1 MKANIHTLMAGSLM
15 LTVALAAGCERGE
28 SKKGPRV
35 YNHPPAT
42 VGPPAD
48 LSQFDAPPP
57 PAPGKVKPAPVAQ
70 VAAPAPA
77 PAPAPAVGSLEL
89 RPEVSDVVD
98 MAKRGVGDEALLAF
112 VEQNPIT
119 HRITPETIIFLNDL
133 GVPEN
138 VVALMI
144 RQGDAME
151 EDQEQGGVPMEP
163 AQVTGQPVA
172 SRPPPAPLPP
182 KNAPP
187 VVNNHYYGALDP
199 YGDWFYDSSHGWVWR
214 PTVARVDVG
223 WRPYSQ
229 GGRWIY
235 SDVGWYWNSYYSW
248 GWAPFH
254 YGRWHRSTLH
264 GWYWVPGYKWSPAWV
279 MWRSNNHYAGWAPL
293 PPGSHYVHGV
303 GYSWGGAHVGFS
315 FGFGLGHGWF
325 TYCDYAHLRHRRL
338 HRHRVPDNRV
348 AIVHNETTVVNNYI
362 TENNTTIV
370 NAGIPPAVIA
380 EKTREPVQ
388 KMRIRELDLEVESI
402 ARVGQIDANGKTM
415 AIYRPEVPTPPDT
428 PTEKPGG
435 RTPVTKNRTPGDS
448 TADKPEADQ
457 KLLKQYGNGNSLAK
471 QSKIKGRLGSGTLT
485 RPLGRSYTLSG
496 DGNSRSLNSGAA
508 AVSPSR
514 TGSTKSNRS
523 ASTSAKP
530 EANGSRTL
538 KSTFNTP
545 SKSRTTPT
553 KPSARTPYSRSSPGA
568 NSTLKPGRSASSR
581 LITPS
586 TRSSA
591 TPNRAW
597 QQRPSPSYSAPRS
610 TGRSVAP
617 KSTAQPLRLPSA
629 RPVVPSYSPPAV
641 SRPAPSRATRPP
653 ARSTPSRSYSAPS
666 RATRPP
672 ARSTPSRSYSAPS
685 RATRPPARS
694 APSRSY
700 SAPSKSYS
708 PPAPSPPPSSSG
720 GGSSSRSPG
729 SSGGGSKNPR

>member
-1 MKANIHTLMAGSLM
+1 M

-57 PAPGKVKPAPVAQ
+57 PAPGKVNPVPVAQ
-70 VAAPAPA
+70 VAAPA

-538 KSTFNTP
+538 KSTFSTP

-672 ARSTPSRSYSAPS
+672 ARS
-685 RATRPPARS
+685 

>member
-57 PAPGKVKPAPVAQ
+57 APGKVKPAPVAQ
-70 VAAPAPA
+70 VAAPA

-138 VVALMI
+138 VVAMMI
-144 RQGDAME
+144 RQGDAMKE
-151 EDQEQGGVPMEP
+151 EQEQDGVPMEP

-293 PPGSHYVHGV
+293 PPGSHYVHGI
-303 GYSWGGAHVGFS
+303 GYSWGGSHVGFS

-428 PTEKPGG
+428 PTEKPVG

-538 KSTFNTP
+538 KSTFSTP

-553 KPSARTPYSRSSPGA
+553 KPSARTTYSRSSPGA

-672 ARSTPSRSYSAPS
+672 ARS
-685 RATRPPARS
+685 

>member
-15 LTVALAAGCERGE
+15 LTVALAAGCQRE
-28 SKKGPRV
+28 SKGPRV

-57 PAPGKVKPAPVAQ
+57 PAPGEAKPVPVAQ

-77 PAPAPAVGSLEL
+77 AGSLEL
-89 RPEVSDVVD
+89 RPEVASVVD

-119 HRITPETIIFLNDL
+119 HRIVPETIIFLNDL

-144 RQGDAME
+144 RQGDAVE
-151 EDQEQGGVPMEP
+151 EKQEQGGVPMEP
-163 AQVTGQPVA
+163 AKVTGQPVA
-172 SRPPPAPLPP
+172 STPPPAPLPP
-182 KNAPP
+182 ANNPP

-199 YGDWFYDSSHGWVWR
+199 YGDWIYDGSHGWVWR
-214 PTVARVDVG
+214 PTVAVVDGG

-254 YGRWHRSTLH
+254 YGRWHRSSLH
-264 GWYWVPGYKWSPAWV
+264 GWYWVPGYTWSPAWV
-279 MWRSNNHYAGWAPL
+279 MWRSNDHYAGWAPL
-293 PPGSHYVHGV
+293 PPGSHYVHGI
-303 GYSWGGAHVGFS
+303 GYSWGGSHVGFS

-380 EKTREPVQ
+380 DKTREPVQ

-402 ARVGQIDANGKTM
+402 ARIGQIDANGKTM
-415 AIYRPEVPTPPDT
+415 AIYRPKMPTPPDT
-428 PTEKPGG
+428 PGEKPGG
-435 RTPVTKNRTPGDS
+435 RTPVTKNPAPGDS
-448 TADKPEADQ
+448 AADKPEADQ
-457 KLLKQYGNGNSLAK
+457 KLLKQYGNGTSVANQTKTS
-471 QSKIKGRLGSGTLT
+471 GRLGPGTLA
-485 RPLGRSYTLSG
+485 RPLGRSYGLSG
-496 DGNSRSLNSGAA
+496 GSNSRSLNSGVVAA
-508 AVSPSR
+508 SPSL
-514 TGSTKSNRS
+514 TGSTKSSRS

-530 EANGSRTL
+530 DASGNRTL
-538 KSTFNTP
+538 KSTFSAP
-545 SKSRTTPT
+545 SKSHSSPRANITRKPG
-553 KPSARTPYSRSSPGA
+553 PSAT
-568 NSTLKPGRSASSR
+568 SR
-581 LITPS
+581 LVTPS
-586 TRSSA
+586 TRNSA
-591 TPNRAW
+591 TPSRAW

-610 TGRSVAP
+610 TQRSVAP
-617 KSTAQPLRLPSA
+617 KATVRPSRQPSA
-629 RPVVPSYSPPAV
+629 RPAAPRRSSPAPSRSYRAPAA

-653 ARSTPSRSYSAPS
+653 ARITPNRSY
-666 RATRPP
+666 
-672 ARSTPSRSYSAPS
+672 
-685 RATRPPARS
+685 S

-700 SAPSKSYS
+700 SAPSRSAPSRSAPSRSAPSRSYS
-708 PPAPSPPPSSSG
+708 PPAPSAPS
-720 GGSSSRSPG
+720 SSSRSSS
-729 SSGGGSKNPR
+729 SSGDSGKNPR